1 MDIHLLERL
10 KDIVR
15 SAGTTVRSAQDAA
28 MGIREKSSHVDL
40 VTLYDP
46 MVQEFLRSRLM
57 TLLTEAG
64 FLGEEDA
71 THDIAG
77 RRQLFIVD
85 PIDGT
90 MNFIRGLHHSSI
102 SVALAVDGVVTHAVV
117 YNPYYDEMFSAQRGK
132 GAWLNGQRLHV
143 TQHAV
148 HDSLVLFGSAIYYR
162 ETIPETLRFVEALLP
177 NCLDFRRGGSAAL
190 DCCYVAAGRAD
201 LFFECKPGAGC
212 EGGGHRTEG
221 QCQCSQNAEGTGQ
234 HTPHGKV
241 LFLVHL
247 PQHPSQVIARLSACM
262 AMGTSRSRAI
272 APATTATAMRRRS
285 QPYLLFFFLLPL
297 ILSPLR
303 QTCRYFRMVN
313 KLPQTPTIR
322 PTPAKQAP
330 TMGAR

>member
-57 TLLTEAG
+57 TLLPEAG

-102 SVALAVDGVVTHAVV
+102 SVALAVAARRARQ
-117 YNPYYDEMFSAQRGK
+117 PCALRQR
-132 GAWLNGQRLHV
+132 
-143 TQHAV
+143 
-148 HDSLVLFGSAIYYR
+148 D
-162 ETIPETLRFVEALLP
+162 LLP
-177 NCLDFRRGGSAAL
+177 RHHPRDAPLRRGPSA
-190 DCCYVAAGRAD
+190 
-201 LFFECKPGAGC
+201 E
-212 EGGGHRTEG
+212 
-221 QCQCSQNAEGTGQ
+221 
-234 HTPHGKV
+234 
-241 LFLVHL
+241 L
-247 PQHPSQVIARLSACM
+247 P
-262 AMGTSRSRAI
+262 
-272 APATTATAMRRRS
+272 
-285 QPYLLFFFLLPL
+285 
-297 ILSPLR
+297 
-303 QTCRYFRMVN
+303 
-313 KLPQTPTIR
+313 
-322 PTPAKQAP
+322 
-330 TMGAR
+330 

>member
-46 MVQEFLRSRLM
+46 MVQEFLRSRLL
-57 TLLTEAG
+57 TLLPEAG

-90 MNFIRGLHHSSI
+90 MNFIRGLHHSAI

-162 ETIPETLRFVEALLP
+162 DTIPETLRFVEALLP

-201 LFFECKPGAGC
+201 LFFECKLCPCWPLPAASGKEATHEKALLCSAAGPVAAAD
-212 EGGGHRTEG
+212 G
-221 QCQCSQNAEGTGQ
+221 
-234 HTPHGKV
+234 
-241 LFLVHL
+241 L
-247 PQHPSQVIARLSACM
+247 
-262 AMGTSRSRAI
+262 
-272 APATTATAMRRRS
+272 
-285 QPYLLFFFLLPL
+285 QPP
-297 ILSPLR
+297 
-303 QTCRYFRMVN
+303 V
-313 KLPQTPTIR
+313 
-322 PTPAKQAP
+322 
-330 TMGAR
+330 

>member
-15 SAGTTVRSAQDAA
+15 SAGHDGPFGRR
-28 MGIREKSSHVDL
+28 MPPWGIREKSSHVDL

-46 MVQEFLRSRLM
+46 MVQEFLRSRLL
-57 TLLTEAG
+57 TLLPEAG

-162 ETIPETLRFVEALLP
+162 ETIPETLRFVEAPSAELP
-177 NCLDFRRGGSAAL
+177 RFPPRRL
-190 DCCYVAAGRAD
+190 GRAG
-201 LFFECKPGAGC
+201 LLLCGRGPGG
-212 EGGGHRTEG
+212 
-221 QCQCSQNAEGTGQ
+221 
-234 HTPHGKV
+234 PV
-241 LFLVHL
+241 F
-247 PQHPSQVIARLSACM
+247 
-262 AMGTSRSRAI
+262 
-272 APATTATAMRRRS
+272 
-285 QPYLLFFFLLPL
+285 
-297 ILSPLR
+297 
-303 QTCRYFRMVN
+303 
-313 KLPQTPTIR
+313 
-322 PTPAKQAP
+322 
-330 TMGAR
+330 

>member
-46 MVQEFLRSRLM
+46 MVQEFLRSRLL
-57 TLLTEAG
+57 TLLPEAG

-90 MNFIRGLHHSSI
+90 MNFIRGLHHSAI
-102 SVALAVDGVVTHAVV
+102 SVALAVDGVVTHA
-117 YNPYYDEMFSAQRGK
+117 RGLQSLLRRDVLRPARQ

-162 ETIPETLRFVEALLP
+162 DTIPETLRFVEALLP

-201 LFFECKPGAGC
+201 LFFECKLCPWDYA
-212 EGGGHRTEG
+212 
-221 QCQCSQNAEGTGQ
+221 AA
-234 HTPHGKV
+234 V
-241 LFLVHL
+241 
-247 PQHPSQVIARLSACM
+247 
-262 AMGTSRSRAI
+262 
-272 APATTATAMRRRS
+272 
-285 QPYLLFFFLLPL
+285 
-297 ILSPLR
+297 
-303 QTCRYFRMVN
+303 
-313 KLPQTPTIR
+313 
-322 PTPAKQAP
+322 
-330 TMGAR
+330 